1 MSEPDLVAQAAAL
14 AAEETA
20 LRERL
25 RSLED
30 DLHSLLR
37 RGAHAS
43 ADRADSIEREIRKI
57 VLRLVEIE
65 REQIELRIAAS
76 L

>member
-1 MSEPDLVAQAAAL
+1 MTEPDVEAMTAAL

-25 RSLED
+25 RSLEN
-30 DLHSLLR
+30 DLQAQLHGR
-37 RGAHAS
+37 AAT
-43 ADRADSIEREIRKI
+43 RADLVDSAEREIRKV
-57 VLRLVEIE
+57 VLRLVAIE
-65 REQIELRIAAS
+65 RERIEANIAAT